1 MKVPVRFA
9 IAFAAALAFVPFLPL
24 YVERTMMHVMFA
36 HGGGGTIEWGWRRR
50 TLSNFW
56 ADYHYMRPEQD
67 PGIWLAVNI
76 ALALTYALALTLIV
90 HLALWRRRALSQ
102 SAGR

>member
-9 IAFAAALAFVPFLPL
+9 IAFAAALALVPFLSL

-50 TLSNFW
+50 TLSSFW

-67 PGIWLAVNI
+67 PGFWLTVNV
-76 ALALTYALALTLIV
+76 ALALTYALAIALIANLV
-90 HLALWRRRALSQ
+90 FHRAARRKGAP
-102 SAGR
+102 